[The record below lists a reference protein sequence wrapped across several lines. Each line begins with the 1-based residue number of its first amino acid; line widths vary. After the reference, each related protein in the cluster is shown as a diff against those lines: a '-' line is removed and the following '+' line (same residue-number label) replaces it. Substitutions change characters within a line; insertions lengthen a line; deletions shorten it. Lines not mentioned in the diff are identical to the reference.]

1 VISPGDWILVNNG
14 TPTTRRLMI
23 RSAIMKNRVFLRSV
37 TALFIA
43 LICLV
48 WAMPALA
55 TPPER
60 LTIPT
65 AGTFILA
72 ECDGFDVID
81 DYTGVLAI
89 TEFYDQD
96 GDLVRLTFHENAH
109 DRIYNSVTGFS
120 VYNNYAVNQTYDPA
134 TSEIYIRGVAYNIT
148 VPGYGIVYFDSG
160 LGVFY
165 IEDGN
170 YIEIKFA
177 GNYRPDTA
185 SLCEA
190 MDQ

>member
-1 VISPGDWILVNNG
+1 MSV
-14 TPTTRRLMI
+14 RRLVKI
-23 RSAIMKNRVFLRSV
+23 AAALLLVAVFL
-37 TALFIA
+37 AGAI
-43 LICLV
+43 
-48 WAMPALA
+48 PAQA
-55 TPPER
+55 TSPER

-65 AGTFILA
+65 TGTFVLA
-72 ECDGFDVID
+72 QCDGFNVID
-81 DYTGVLAI
+81 DYTGMLTI
-89 TEFYDQD
+89 TEFYDKN
-96 GDLVRLTFHENAH
+96 GELERLTFHENAS

-120 VYNNYAVNQTYDPA
+120 VYNNYAVTQTYDPIA
-134 TSEIYIRGVAYNIT
+134 SEIYIRGVAYNLT

-165 IEDGN
+165 YTNGN
-170 YIEIKFA
+170 YILTKFA